1 MSPPPACLPPPADV
15 PGPGPLPLP
24 LGAPALQPMP
34 FHTCC
39 GRNVCLSPDRTVAV
53 RLRHAL
59 SNGYAFTSRPVLCG
73 QRLVIQVRGRAV
85 GRRPGQGSCRGS
97 SRSGV
102 VLWVVVQV
110 RDRAVG
116 RRPGMGS
123 RRRSSSRSGVV
134 PRVVVQVRGRAE
146 GCHPGQGSHRG
157 LSRSGSRRGSSSRSG
172 VVPQVVEHLGTV
184 LLITVGRCYV
194 GNDVAHSTLL
204 DRACGVFLR
213 KSS

>member
-97 SRSGV
+97 SYRSGIV
-102 VLWVVVQV
+102 PWVVVQV
-110 RDRAVG
+110 RGRAVG
-116 RRPGMGS
+116 QVRGCAEGHRPGQGLC
-123 RRRSSSRSGVV
+123 RGSSSRSGIVLWVVIQVRGRAVGYCPGQGSCHGSSTRSGVV
-134 PRVVVQVRGRAE
+134 PRVVRTPGDRVTNNGR
-146 GCHPGQGSHRG
+146 
-157 LSRSGSRRGSSSRSG
+157 
-172 VVPQVVEHLGTV
+172 TV
-184 LLITVGRCYV
+184 LR
-194 GNDVAHSTLL
+194 
-204 DRACGVFLR
+204 R
-213 KSS
+213 K